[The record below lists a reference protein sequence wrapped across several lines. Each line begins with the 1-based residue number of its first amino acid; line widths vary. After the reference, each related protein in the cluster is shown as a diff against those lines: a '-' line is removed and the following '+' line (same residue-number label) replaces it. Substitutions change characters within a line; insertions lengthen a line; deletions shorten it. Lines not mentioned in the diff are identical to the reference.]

1 MILLTSTAVEIDEE
15 LLNRCLVLT
24 VDEGREQTRA
34 IHRLQRQAHTLE
46 GLKGKAERDRLLLL
60 HQNFQRLLRPLFVH
74 NPYAQGL
81 TFLDE
86 KTRTRRD
93 HTKYLALIDA
103 VALLHQH
110 QRPVHSLLT
119 AQGKLE
125 YIEAT
130 LDDVALANGIAS
142 EILGRSLDE
151 LPPQTR
157 RLLLLLETMVEKAC
171 GKDGLPRA
179 DYRFSRRDVRLET
192 GWGDTQLRIHLD
204 RLVSLEYLL
213 VHRGG
218 RGQSFVYELLYGGE
232 GQDGARFLLGLI
244 DAEKLGQKS
253 PEDPDEAE
261 YDGDLAGSEAD
272 LAGQTDDLAG
282 PSRPLRGPIAG
293 GWRGGGSASGPF
305 VRAASGLSERESVE
319 TALMPVA
326 LDAPASYAPL
336 RRTPRNGTPNPAAPP
351 APLAQRLLP

>member
-1 MILLTSTAVEIDEE
+1 M
-15 LLNRCLVLT
+15 
-24 VDEGREQTRA
+24 VDALEADLDVRKCVFGGHGGPRVY
-34 IHRLQRQAHTLE
+34 QR
-46 GLKGKAERDRLLLL
+46 RRLLS
-60 HQNFQRLLRPLFVH
+60 LRPLFVH
-74 NPYAQGL
+74 DPYAQGL

-86 KTRTRRD
+86 KTGTRRD
-93 HTKYLALIDA
+93 HTKYLALF
-103 VALLHQH
+103 
-110 QRPVHSLLT
+110 
-119 AQGKLE
+119 
-125 YIEAT
+125 
-130 LDDVALANGIAS
+130 DDVALANGIAS

-157 RLLLLLETMVEKAC
+157 RLLLLLEAMAEKAC

-179 DYRFSRRDVRLET
+179 DCRFSRRDVRLET

-261 YDGDLAGSEAD
+261 YDGDLAGSEAEV
-272 LAGQTDDLAG
+272 AGENDDLAG
-282 PSRPLRGPIAG
+282 PSRPLRGPIAE

-305 VRAASGLSERESVE
+305 VRAASGLSERESAE
-319 TALMPVA
+319 TALIPVPA
-326 LDAPASYAPL
+326 SAPASYASP

-351 APLAQRLLP
+351 APLAARVLP